1 VTAVAGR
8 LAGHR
13 TASISWPA
21 ARRDDAEGTV
31 QGAIRILAVWIA
43 RAQQRRC
50 LATLSD
56 RSLKD
61 LGITRCDVLRE
72 IRKPFWRG

>member
-1 VTAVAGR
+1 MTAVAGR

-13 TASISWPA
+13 TASVAWSA
-21 ARRDDAEGTV
+21 TRRDDAEGRFLR
-31 QGAIRILAVWIA
+31 AIRILAVWIA
-43 RAQQRRC
+43 RAQQRRR
-50 LATLSD
+50 LAALSD

-61 LGITRCDVLRE
+61 IGITRCDALRE